1 MTIIELMRNRRLRV
15 EHAFLWLLAVLLI
28 LFLTLFKDLADVLA
42 QRLDMGHT
50 PSLIVAIAI
59 TLLTLNQ
66 LVLSVI
72 ISSLVRKNCDLAQ
85 KVAELEWHINQL
97 RKRIQEQETQE
108 SIGWSIAVKG
118 EDQLPVREEVTTP
131 L

>member
-1 MTIIELMRNRRLRV
+1 MTIIELTRNRRLRV
-15 EHAFLWLLAVLLI
+15 EHAFLWLLAALLI

-50 PSLIVAIAI
+50 QSLIVAIAFI
-59 TLLTLNQ
+59 LLTLNQ

-72 ISSLVRKNCDLAQ
+72 ISSLVQKNCDLAQ

-97 RKRIQEQETQE
+97 RKKTREQERQE
-108 SIGWSIAVKG
+108 HTVWPIAVT
-118 EDQLPVREEVTTP
+118 EDQLPVREEATTP

>member
-1 MTIIELMRNRRLRV
+1 MTIIELTRNRRLRV
-15 EHAFLWLLAVLLI
+15 EHAFLWLLAALLI

-50 PSLIVAIAI
+50 QSLIVAVAV

-66 LVLSVI
+66 LVLSVV
-72 ISSLVRKNCDLAQ
+72 ISSLIGKNCDLAQ
-85 KVAELEWHINQL
+85 KVAELEWYINQL
-97 RKRIQEQETQE
+97 HKRAQEQEGQKHTV
-108 SIGWSIAVKG
+108 WPIAVT
-118 EDQLPVREEVTTP
+118 EDQLPVREEATKP